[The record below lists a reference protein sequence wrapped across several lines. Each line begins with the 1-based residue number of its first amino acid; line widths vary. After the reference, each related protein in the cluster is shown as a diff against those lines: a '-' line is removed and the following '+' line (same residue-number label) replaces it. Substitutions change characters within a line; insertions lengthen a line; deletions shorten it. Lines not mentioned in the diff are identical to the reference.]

1 MANPVV
7 GLDIDLKVGEALAE
21 LKRLGPGAEAEGKA
35 IAKALGTAMRDAEKA
50 AKKLADEAN
59 KAASGTK
66 NLGDAAGKTGQASSK
81 LAGALGLVSPAAAGA
96 ARDLADLADVAEV
109 ADEVGAALG
118 ISTTALTAA
127 LGLAA
132 VAVAAAYVAW
142 RIYSEEGDRAAQ
154 VAASVSAALEAQE
167 PILRTMRA
175 AQLDAAEATGALTE
189 AQARQLRQG
198 AQLLDA
204 YGASTKEAA
213 DKVAAL
219 HAEEG
224 TLGRHIA
231 DVGEALESSPFGWAL
246 TTSALDAFTTSTSE
260 AQAEVDGLMG
270 TMSVAAAATEKT
282 RIALNTVATETDK
295 AKNAAKAAT
304 PVEADLTAELLKQAE
319 AAQRVAD
326 SFAAKLAAIEA
337 DAAAADAI
345 VARSGAFR
353 LSEVERLQAEQE
365 SAVDDYTA
373 KAKDG
378 ALLTAD
384 IAAGEASIRANYQDQ
399 ITAATERAA
408 AERVAIEVAAAEQV
422 AAAQAAAMTEAV
434 GRITEVGGYATQA
447 LGMISSAADESSA
460 QSADMAQRLTEQLI
474 AGEEYYTAAQEEELK
489 VRIEA
494 ARDAATRQF
503 NAAKAAKIAEAAIST
518 AVGIIN
524 AISSD
529 PPPSP
534 FGLIGAG
541 IVTLAGAASVATIA
555 GTEPSFHSG
564 YSPDEFQA
572 RVLRKESVLS
582 PAATEAVG
590 SGRVREINSGVTRS
604 GGGDSPPIIFRHQ
617 VFRPFIKDFLTQ
629 PSALKSALSSGQII
643 GHRTNRRGTSG

>member
-81 LAGALGLVSPAAAGA
+81 LAGALGLVSPAASGA

-109 ADEVGAALG
+109 AEEVGTALG
-118 ISTTALTAA
+118 VSTTALTAA

-204 YGASTKEAA
+204 YGSSTKEAA

-224 TLGRHIA
+224 TLARHLG
-231 DVGEALESSPFGWAL
+231 DVAEALPSWGFSGGVA
-246 TTSALDAFTTSTSE
+246 ALDAFTTSTAE
-260 AQAEVDGLMG
+260 AQIEVDALMG

-282 RIALNTVATETDK
+282 RIALDTVADSTGK
-295 AKNAAKAAT
+295 AKGAAKAAI
-304 PVEADLTAELLKQAE
+304 PIEADLTAEMLKQAE

-365 SAVDDYTA
+365 SAVDAYTA

-434 GRITEVGGYATQA
+434 GRINEVGGYATQA
-447 LGMISSAADESSA
+447 LGMISSAADESSE

-474 AGEEYYTAAQEEELK
+474 AGEDYYTAAQEEELK

-604 GGGDSPPIIFRHQ
+604 GGRDSPPIIFRHQ